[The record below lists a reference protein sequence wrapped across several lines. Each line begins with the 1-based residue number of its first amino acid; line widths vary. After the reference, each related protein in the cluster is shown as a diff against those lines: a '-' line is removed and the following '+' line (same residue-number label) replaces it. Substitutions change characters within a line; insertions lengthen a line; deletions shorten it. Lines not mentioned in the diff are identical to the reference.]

1 MYFADEQIVDDIIYV
16 NIIIWIVSLL
26 SYYKIYSIRAGY
38 KWMIILDIMDDNN
51 FYYWFYSDWRKNKK
65 IKEK

>member
-1 MYFADEQIVDDIIYV
+1 MYFDEQIADDIVIL
-16 NIIIWIVSLL
+16 IIIWIVSLL

-51 FYYWFYSDWRKNKK
+51 FYYWFYSDWRKDKK